1 MPAEA
6 LPAAPQELQGI
17 TINVYELEVQN
28 DGGDV
33 EREVPSNET
42 SGHTISTISE
52 EDGGN
57 DGVSG
62 GQALGISTMSTHE
75 LRYANITVVCSKCN
89 GAVPV
94 ATLQYHG
101 RRHRALQAL
110 RYSVHLPPM
119 TTRGLLRRRNKAMNE
134 VKRMVYEQEGQFIR
148 VLRKIDD
155 AYELLKAELQ
165 GMSVEQTPNFGRWR
179 GKLFIYL
186 TFFKHGSLST
196 TEGIKGTIKQ
206 TVAFHRAVHLS
217 TLGKSIT

>member
-1 MPAEA
+1 MSSFSRFLKQLPFTPRRFRQQSAPAEA

-57 DGVSG
+57 DSVPG
-62 GQALGISTMSTHE
+62 GPGLAPGMSTMSTHE
-75 LRYANITVVCSKCN
+75 LRFANITVVCSKCSS
-89 GAVPV
+89 AVPV
-94 ATLQYHG
+94 ATLQYHR

-134 VKRMVYEQEGQFIR
+134 VKRMVFEQEGQFIR
-148 VLRKIDD
+148 VLRKIDV

-165 GMSVEQTPNFGRWR
+165 GMNVEQTPNFGRWR
-179 GKLFIYL
+179 GKL
-186 TFFKHGSLST
+186 SLR
-196 TEGIKGTIKQ
+196 E
-206 TVAFHRAVHLS
+206 
-217 TLGKSIT
+217 